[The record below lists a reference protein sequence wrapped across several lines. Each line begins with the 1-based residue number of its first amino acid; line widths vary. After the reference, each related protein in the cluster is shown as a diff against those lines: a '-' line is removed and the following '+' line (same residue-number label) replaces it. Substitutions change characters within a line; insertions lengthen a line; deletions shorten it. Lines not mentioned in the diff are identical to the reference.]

1 MSRTSFRALPAT
13 VVVASLVLGPGSAA
27 AADPPSTR
35 TTPIVVRVD
44 DGGFGWSD
52 AGIGALA
59 GAGGALVLT
68 GGAAL
73 LRSSFADG
81 ARTRKGER

>member
-1 MSRTSFRALPAT
+1 MSRTSFKALPASA
-13 VVVASLVLGPGSAA
+13 VVASLVLGPASAA

-44 DGGFGWSD
+44 DDGFGWSD

-59 GAGGALVLT
+59 GAGGALVLI

-73 LRSSFADG
+73 LRSSSADG
-81 ARTRKGER
+81 VRARKGE

>member
-13 VVVASLVLGPGSAA
+13 AVVASLILGPGSAA

-44 DGGFGWSD
+44 DGFSWSD

-73 LRSSFADG
+73 LRSSSADG
-81 ARTRKGER
+81 ARTRKGAR